1 MSYIRYPILILFL
14 LVVTAALTYS
24 QVPVKLNGSEGL
36 ALLNSLTESHLN
48 QTNESLNGS
57 YNTTNLTRS
66 KDTSSDFW
74 SWGTR
79 PKNYSDYSSSTG
91 TDYLSDPITNL

>member
-1 MSYIRYPILILFL
+1 MRYIRYLMLVLFL

-24 QVPVKLNGSEGL
+24 QTPVKLNGSEGL
-36 ALLNSLTESHLN
+36 ALLNSLTGNHLN

-57 YNTTNLTRS
+57 YNTTNLT

-79 PKNYSDYSSSTG
+79 PKNYSDYSNTE

>member
-1 MSYIRYPILILFL
+1 MSHIRYLILILFL

-24 QVPVKLNGSEGL
+24 QAPVKLNGSEGL
-36 ALLNSLTESHLN
+36 ALLNSLTESHLK

-57 YNTTNLTRS
+57 NNTTNLTKI

-79 PKNYSDYSSSTG
+79 PKNYSDLSNTEP
-91 TDYLSDPITNL
+91 DYLSDPITNL